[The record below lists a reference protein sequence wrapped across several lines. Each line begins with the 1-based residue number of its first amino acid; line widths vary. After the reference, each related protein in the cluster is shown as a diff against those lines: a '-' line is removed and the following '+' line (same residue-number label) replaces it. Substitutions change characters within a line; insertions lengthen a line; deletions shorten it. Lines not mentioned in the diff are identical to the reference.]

1 MAGYHGL
8 IEEEGRKRG
17 IHIVWVY
24 HALMNPTK
32 ASRKDMRND
41 VNRYMQTVL
50 REEPLDPT
58 IVDFDD
64 TNRW

>member
-8 IEEEGRKRG
+8 LEEEGRKRG

-32 ASRKDMRND
+32 ASRKDMRED
-41 VNRYMQTVL
+41 VNRYMKTVM
-50 REEPLDPT
+50 RETPLDDSL
-58 IVDFDD
+58 VDFDD
-64 TNRW
+64 TERW